1 MMQALV
7 SRDGGG
13 RQPEQPLR
21 PDPAELTLHVRG
33 QTWFRSSSDFTP
45 NVQIQ
50 VQDHASLRWLYRL
63 PLRLAV
69 EPSDGCLRIRSSVLA
84 VARSPTIS
92 THASSSTVRRAKIH
106 APFRPRRVGMM
117 TWVART
123 DDRRQAFEKSRS
135 ARPLQGRG
143 DHSPGPAAASG
154 LHDFMSRVSG

>member
-1 MMQALV
+1 MMQALI

-21 PDPAELTLHVRG
+21 PDPAELTLHARG
-33 QTWFRSSSDFTP
+33 QIWFRSSSVFIP
-45 NVQIQ
+45 NLQIQ
-50 VQDHASLRWLYRL
+50 VQDDAGLRWLYRL
-63 PLRLAV
+63 LLRLAV
-69 EPSDGCLRIRSSVLA
+69 KSSDGFSRSSVLA
-84 VARSPTIS
+84 IARSPTIS
-92 THASSSTVRRAKIH
+92 THTSSSTVRRAKIH

-154 LHDFMSRVSG
+154 LHDFIGRVSG